1 MPAMQHLELT
11 DEEAASL
18 RRELT
23 DITWNNRF
31 QLSSRVR
38 TLKAILAKLRAE
50 PARPAAAPEPRVY
63 GPPSRGRHRKR
74 G

>member
-1 MPAMQHLELT
+1 MTGGVAHQPRQPYIGAMTHFELT
-11 DEEAASL
+11 DEEAAVL

-50 PARPAAAPEPRVY
+50 PARPVAARS
-63 GPPSRGRHRKR
+63 G
-74 G
+74 